1 APVGLARRAVPGPG
15 DGRAGAGRAAADAG
29 GIAAG
34 GAGVARVTARVVCA
48 RWVRVRMVVD
58 RLIPLPGA
66 DTEERR
72 VARTLPCRGWTALRR
87 SKLRI
92 TELWARAETPE
103 GFAFRMSISSS
114 DRTVMPENVDN
125 DQLAELVESAV
136 TEAPAGA
143 TAPAAEKTEE
153 AAEAPVAA
161 ETPEA
166 EASDSSEASAEPTVT
181 FGDLGLPEGIVRKLA
196 QNGVTT
202 PSRSRR
208 RPSRT
213 PWPARTSS
221 AVAVRAPAR
230 PSPSVCPPW
239 PRWPVAAPRRRS
251 PAPSSSPRPVS
262 SRCRS
267 RTRSS
272 RTATCSA

>member
-1 APVGLARRAVPGPG
+1 MRKGVG
-15 DGRAGAGRAAADAG
+15 
-29 GIAAG
+29 
-34 GAGVARVTARVVCA
+34 
-48 RWVRVRMVVD
+48 VRMVVD

-92 TELWARAETPE
+92 TELRARAETPE

-114 DRTVMPENVDN
+114 DRTVMPENIDN
-125 DQLAELVESAV
+125 AELTELVEAAV

-143 TAPAAEKTEE
+143 TAAAAAVSDEKADEKAPVAEKSV
-153 AAEAPVAA
+153 ADFIADQPAEAPAEVETDAA
-161 ETPEA
+161 PEA
-166 EASDSSEASAEPTVT
+166 DAEPTIT
-181 FGDLGLPEGIVRKLA
+181 FGDLGLPDGIVRKLA
-196 QNGVTT
+196 QNGVTA

-221 AVAVRAPAR
+221 AAAVRAPAR
-230 PSPSVCPPW
+230 RSPSACRCW
-239 PRWPVAAPRRRS
+239 PRSPVAPPRRRS
-251 PAPSSSPRPVS
+251 RAASSSPRPVS

-267 RTRSS
+267 RTRCS
-272 RTATCSA
+272 RTATCSASR

>member
-1 APVGLARRAVPGPG
+1 
-15 DGRAGAGRAAADAG
+15 
-29 GIAAG
+29 
-34 GAGVARVTARVVCA
+34 
-48 RWVRVRMVVD
+48 MVVD

-114 DRTVMPENVDN
+114 DHTVMPENVDN
-125 DQLAELVESAV
+125 AELVELVEAAV

-143 TAPAAEKTEE
+143 TAPAAEKTVVAEKSVADFITDVQADTQADAPAEE
-153 AAEAPVAA
+153 IADSAEEIAD
-161 ETPEA
+161 EA
-166 EASDSSEASAEPTVT
+166 DAEPTIT

-196 QNGVTT
+196 QNGVTA

-221 AVAVRAPAR
+221 AEAVRAPAR
-230 PSPSVCPPW
+230 RSPSVCRCW
-239 PRWPVAAPRRRS
+239 PRSPVAPPRRRS
-251 PAPSSSPRPVS
+251 RAASSSPRPVS
-262 SRCRS
+262 SPCRS
-267 RTRSS
+267 RTRCSP
-272 RTATCSA
+272 TATCSASR